1 MPLAHR
7 TPGHM
12 NSSAEQKGVSVPMN
26 LVIRKARPKLI
37 VDGRMLFSSGIG
49 RYIREM
55 LLRIPESVPF
65 SIEIVCN
72 TQNQRDWIDQAVPS
86 AAPLLCRAKIYS
98 LREQLLA
105 LQMPFGATYW
115 VPHYNVP
122 RLCSCRLVATIHD
135 VAPLALPDVFSG
147 LKRRWAARFYFN
159 SVKHRSSHI
168 IAVSQFTRCELQNR
182 GLARA
187 GSISVIENGV
197 GSFWFQ
203 GPVGGGKRDV
213 LLFVGNLKPHKNLGR
228 LIDAMEIVRKTYPV
242 ELEVAGRMGGFRT
255 GLDDR
260 FVERLRSTPWIRA
273 IGEPSDE
280 ELRRHYQEARAF
292 IFPSLYEGFGLPM
305 LEAMAAGCPVV
316 ASRAGALVEVA
327 GRERVLGGVVDYF
340 DPLDVRD
347 MASAIKRNLGM
358 SGVEKE
364 RVQAGGRRIAS
375 SYTWERAAKATWSLL
390 AEKSAA

>member
-1 MPLAHR
+1 M
-7 TPGHM
+7 
-12 NSSAEQKGVSVPMN
+12 S

-49 RYIREM
+49 RYLREI
-55 LLRIPESVPF
+55 LLRVPESVPF
-65 SIEIVCN
+65 SIEVVCN
-72 TQNQRDWIDQAVPS
+72 TTSQRDWIERSVPS
-86 AAPLLCRAKIYS
+86 AVPLLSQAKIYS

-105 LQMPFGATYW
+105 LKMPFGATYW

-135 VAPLALPDVFSG
+135 VAPLALPEVFSG
-147 LKRRWAARFYFN
+147 LKRQWAARFYFN
-159 SVKHRSSHI
+159 NVKRRSSHI
-168 IAVSQFTRCELQNR
+168 IAVSHFTSSELQSR
-182 GLARA
+182 GLAQS

-197 GSFWFQ
+197 GNFWFQ
-203 GPVGGGKRDV
+203 GPVAEGRRDV

-228 LIDAMEIVRKTYPV
+228 LIDAVEIVRQTHPV
-242 ELEVAGRMGGFRT
+242 ELEVAGKIGGFST

-260 FVERLRSTPWIRA
+260 VIKRLRSTPWIRTL
-273 IGEPSDE
+273 GEASDE
-280 ELRRHYQEARAF
+280 ELRGRYQQARAF

-327 GRERVLGGVVDYF
+327 GRGREQGGVVDYF
-340 DPLDVRD
+340 DPLDVHD
-347 MASAIKRNLGM
+347 MASAITRNLAM
-358 SGVEKE
+358 SGSEKE
-364 RVQAGGRRIAS
+364 RIQAGGRSIAS

-390 AEKSAA
+390 VEKSAA